1 MKRALNLMIGF
12 ATLVAMTVPWAQSGY
27 PEKPVHIFVCFP
39 PGNFFDMVTRLLG
52 QKLSEAWGMPV
63 LVENLPGATG
73 MIATDRVAKSK
84 PDGYTLIMAGP
95 AAIVVNQSLYGKLPY
110 DPVRDLAPI
119 VQACAMTNILAVHN
133 GVTARHVQKL
143 ISL

>member
-12 ATLVAMTVPWAQSGY
+12 ATLVAMTGPAAQSGY
-27 PEKPVHIFVCFP
+27 PEKPVHIFVGFP

-84 PDGYTLIMAGP
+84 PDGYTLLMAGP
-95 AAIVVNQSLYGKLPY
+95 PAVGRHQSLYGETPY
-110 DPVRDLAPI
+110 QPLRDLAP
-119 VQACAMTNILAVHN
+119 TVH
-133 GVTARHVQKL
+133 ARA
-143 ISL
+143 S

>member
-12 ATLVAMTVPWAQSGY
+12 ATLVAMTGPAAQSGY
-27 PEKPVHIFVCFP
+27 PEKPVHIFVGFP

-95 AAIVVNQSLYGKLPY
+95 PAVGLNQKLQLKLPFNLGPEATPKVAAY
-110 DPVRDLAPI
+110 PLR
-119 VQACAMTNILAVHN
+119 
-133 GVTARHVQKL
+133 
-143 ISL
+143 